1 MFADP
6 VTLQEIAG
14 LLDLQTINSIIDVAN
29 TNSNLEGL
37 ADFIDTYT
45 AARYDIAEIVLER
58 WNKTLALYV
67 ASNPNVFAE
76 TCLRKLKV
84 LKQTEDPVMQIHK
97 VHVKYMMQSLALHEY
112 KAIMALRFHASLI
125 AKVNQTCGEDGGIKK
140 HDRFVQITF
149 IRH

>member
-84 LKQTEDPVMQIHK
+84 LKQT
-97 VHVKYMMQSLALHEY
+97 
-112 KAIMALRFHASLI
+112 
-125 AKVNQTCGEDGGIKK
+125 
-140 HDRFVQITF
+140 
-149 IRH
+149 